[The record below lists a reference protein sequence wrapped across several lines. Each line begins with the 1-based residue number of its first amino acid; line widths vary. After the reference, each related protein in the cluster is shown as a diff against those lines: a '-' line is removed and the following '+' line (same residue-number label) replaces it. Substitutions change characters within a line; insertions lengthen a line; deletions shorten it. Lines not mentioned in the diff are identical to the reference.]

1 MKNKEKIVIISV
13 EGEDLAAFYHDVGF
27 ENIIVSVPVENFST
41 VLKKQPLVEIKALVE
56 NFVLSLRRY
65 KRQVEGEIFCRRLGV
80 NGDGILNIGRTWFD
94 QSPHHSDPKIDLVLE
109 KQYEVWGVSI
119 SAESGDAYL
128 CHGEHEDHILIN
140 VNNCMRAFPKKK

>member
-13 EGEDLAAFYHDVGF
+13 EGEDLAAFYHD
-27 ENIIVSVPVENFST
+27 
-41 VLKKQPLVEIKALVE
+41 
-56 NFVLSLRRY
+56 
-65 KRQVEGEIFCRRLGV
+65 V